1 MKNKL
6 LKIDWEDRVMEVV
19 DKKYMEDWFKEVYED
34 AEVEL
39 ESNNIESGN
48 GKVKEWF
55 VLDDES
61 VSFIEFGSWPKL
73 KFSHNRS
80 MTIITNNT
88 DVDKSLYLHYT
99 IENIINGLKYIES
112 EVDVDNTPAWNSIRK
127 QLETIDNNV
136 DRLVNRTKWK
146 WSLVKR
152 G

>member
-1 MKNKL
+1 
-6 LKIDWEDRVMEVV
+6 
-19 DKKYMEDWFKEVYED
+19 
-34 AEVEL
+34 
-39 ESNNIESGN
+39 
-48 GKVKEWF
+48 
-55 VLDDES
+55 
-61 VSFIEFGSWPKL
+61 
-73 KFSHNRS
+73 

-146 WSLVKR
+146 
-152 G
+152 